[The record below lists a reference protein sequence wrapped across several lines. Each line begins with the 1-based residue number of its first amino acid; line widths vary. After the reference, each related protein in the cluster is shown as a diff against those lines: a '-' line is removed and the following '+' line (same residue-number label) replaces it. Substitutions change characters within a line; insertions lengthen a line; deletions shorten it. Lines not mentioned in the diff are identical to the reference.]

1 MMKYIIGGIVGV
13 GAIVGLGVVAYN
25 RTKKKEA
32 QEAYAEVVSAGVAQV
47 KAGIDRDELAKVVP
61 FVKKADK
68 KAVAL
73 NNTDAVVEA
82 VAEVAEEVKKE
93 QKDSSKT
100 TSPVMHALMGA
111 AAGRAKK
118 DLKARNKNR
127 I

>member
-32 QEAYAEVVSAGVAQV
+32 QESYNEVVSAGVAQV
-47 KAGIDRDELAKVVP
+47 NAGIDRDELAKVVP

-68 KAVAL
+68 KAVVL
-73 NNTDAVVEA
+73 NNADGVGDAVA
-82 VAEVAEEVKKE
+82 GAAEKVKEE
-93 QKDSSKT
+93 QKDSKT

>member
-47 KAGIDRDELAKVVP
+47 KAGIDRDELGKVVP
-61 FVKKADK
+61 FVKKAGK
-68 KAVAL
+68 KEVVL

-82 VAEVAEEVKKE
+82 VAGAAEKVKEE
-93 QKDSSKT
+93 QKDSKT

>member
-61 FVKKADK
+61 FVKKAGK
-68 KAVAL
+68 KEVVL

-82 VAEVAEEVKKE
+82 VAGAAEKVKEE
-93 QKDSSKT
+93 QKDSKT

-111 AAGRAKK
+111 AAGRTKK
-118 DLKARNKNR
+118 DLKASNKNR